1 MNLRSLPVFTFVA
14 FAAMAAPPDGESL
27 YKQRCAVCHAGPK
40 QDRMPSFEDMRTRT
54 PENLLE
60 VMSKG
65 AMKPQSAGLSE
76 EELRSIAR
84 FVAGKDFGAVSAPAQ
99 QGLCQ
104 GPAPKFQIGATDW
117 NGWGGEATGS
127 RYQPKPG
134 IRAEDVPRL
143 QVKWAFAVPGAN
155 VMAAQ
160 PVVVGG
166 RVFFG
171 AMNGKVYSLDAE
183 TGCQYWSFDA
193 GAPVR
198 AAVSIA
204 KVDNS
209 FVALFGD
216 SRATAHAVDALTG
229 KPLWSQKLDDHPV
242 ARVTGSPVYAN
253 GRLYVPMSSVEEA
266 SAMNAKYECCKFRGS
281 VSALDAR
288 TGKVLFKAYSIPD
301 PPSPYKKSDQG
312 VQQYGPAGAAIWSG
326 PTIDQKRKLIYAA
339 TGNSYTGVETKYSDA
354 VIAYDL
360 ETGSMKWASQVTP
373 GDNFV
378 MGCGR
383 PGNPNCPESLGPD
396 HDFGTSPIL
405 RKLKNGKEIIVA
417 AQKSGV
423 VFGLDPDDNGKILW
437 QTRVSKGGALG
448 GVEWGHAVDDEQVYA
463 AASDLFQKDGEP
475 GITALNLATGA
486 KVWSTPAPPLDC
498 KPGARGC
505 NAAQSAAVTVIPG
518 VVFSGSVDGHLRG
531 YDTRTGK
538 IIWDFNTAREY
549 QTVNGVPGKGAS
561 IDYGGPAVVGGK
573 LFSNSGSGQW
583 AGAPGNVLLCFTV
596 DGK

>member
-1 MNLRSLPVFTFVA
+1 
-14 FAAMAAPPDGESL
+14 
-27 YKQRCAVCHAGPK
+27 
-40 QDRMPSFEDMRTRT
+40 
-54 PENLLE
+54 
-60 VMSKG
+60 
-65 AMKPQSAGLSE
+65 
-76 EELRSIAR
+76 
-84 FVAGKDFGAVSAPAQ
+84 
-99 QGLCQ
+99 
-104 GPAPKFQIGATDW
+104 
-117 NGWGGEATGS
+117 
-127 RYQPKPG
+127 
-134 IRAEDVPRL
+134 
-143 QVKWAFAVPGAN
+143 
-155 VMAAQ
+155 
-160 PVVVGG
+160 
-166 RVFFG
+166 
-171 AMNGKVYSLDAE
+171 
-183 TGCQYWSFDA
+183 
-193 GAPVR
+193 
-198 AAVSIA
+198 
-204 KVDNS
+204 
-209 FVALFGD
+209 
-216 SRATAHAVDALTG
+216 
-229 KPLWSQKLDDHPV
+229 
-242 ARVTGSPVYAN
+242 
-253 GRLYVPMSSVEEA
+253 
-266 SAMNAKYECCKFRGS
+266 
-281 VSALDAR
+281 
-288 TGKVLFKAYSIPD
+288 
-301 PPSPYKKSDQG
+301 
-312 VQQYGPAGAAIWSG
+312 
-326 PTIDQKRKLIYAA
+326 
-339 TGNSYTGVETKYSDA
+339 
-354 VIAYDL
+354 
-360 ETGSMKWASQVTP
+360 VTP